1 MTKKK
6 EGIKK
11 RNKKRVVISCF
22 WYTQAL
28 YTQNEEK
35 KMIRSRA
42 ILIYNITYSLLPQ
55 ILFLRAICEAYTFSS
70 NRTRGK
76 AQNAL
81 QSIPPARE
89 TDSSKRLFPPP
100 LLPFSPLSFIR
111 RISLRKRIDRKNE
124 QCKEDTCVIEDCMCE
139 RERERKHRDIVEYK
153 SPRITITSV

>member
-1 MTKKK
+1 
-6 EGIKK
+6 
-11 RNKKRVVISCF
+11 
-22 WYTQAL
+22 
-28 YTQNEEK
+28 
-35 KMIRSRA
+35 MIRSRA

-76 AQNAL
+76 ARNAL

-139 RERERKHRDIVEYK
+139 RESIDTQLNISHLALRLPLYNCKAALRRKLRKKNQREERKARV
-153 SPRITITSV
+153 RMCVRM

>member
-1 MTKKK
+1 
-6 EGIKK
+6 
-11 RNKKRVVISCF
+11 
-22 WYTQAL
+22 
-28 YTQNEEK
+28 
-35 KMIRSRA
+35 MIRSRA

-76 AQNAL
+76 ARNAL

-124 QCKEDTCVIEDCMCE
+124 QCKGDTCVIEDCMCE
-139 RERERKHRDIVEYK
+139 RERERKHRAQSNISHLALRLPLYNCKAALRRKLRKKNQREERKARV
-153 SPRITITSV
+153 RMCVRM